1 MANKSAPGSSGIGW
15 SMLKKGWEA
24 VKDHLILAYN
34 SCLFLGCHG
43 FDGMTLDSAVMTTQA
58 EKYH

>member
-1 MANKSAPGSSGIGW
+1 MPIVKRDIASWLKNYAPAMPIAL
-15 SMLKKGWEA
+15 SMNRGQEYPNE
-24 VKDHLILAYN
+24 DHA
-34 SCLFLGCHG
+34 FCHG